1 MSMPPEESISFRRKT
16 DNIKKLLRAACAQY
30 PKHMEIG
37 LALITAGK
45 ELANER
51 KIVSHWVASRSSS
64 GIQFAKIQ
72 LPPAPISA
80 EHSHWTTEELFD
92 LADHIADWG
101 TDLNRFWLALIIDGP
116 LASNTTWHGP
126 KPQDQTLDSDTRT
139 IGKSRRT
146 STRRKTA
153 TPALT
158 TWGGTDCIA
167 FSISSVTG
175 LSLSIGLHSY
185 HEREATQTRAG
196 SDPVR
201 RCTAADLER
210 TTAAAEGKT

>member
-51 KIVSHWVASRSSS
+51 KIVSHRVASRSSS

-80 EHSHWTTEELFD
+80 DHSHWTTEELFD

-101 TDLNRFWLALIIDGP
+101 DRRQQILARINYRWAACIEHHM
-116 LASNTTWHGP
+116 ARTKTSRS
-126 KPQDQTLDSDTRT
+126 DS
-139 IGKSRRT
+139 
-146 STRRKTA
+146 
-153 TPALT
+153 
-158 TWGGTDCIA
+158 
-167 FSISSVTG
+167 
-175 LSLSIGLHSY
+175 
-185 HEREATQTRAG
+185 
-196 SDPVR
+196 
-201 RCTAADLER
+201 
-210 TTAAAEGKT
+210 